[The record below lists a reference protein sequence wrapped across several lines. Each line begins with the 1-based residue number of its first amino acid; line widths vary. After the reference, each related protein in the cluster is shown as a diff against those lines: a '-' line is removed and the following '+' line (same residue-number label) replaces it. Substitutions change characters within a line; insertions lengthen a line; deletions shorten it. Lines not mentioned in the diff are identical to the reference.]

1 MTNRNQATSKNQ
13 LQIIKIPP
21 LNHMQ
26 DFSHNVKFKYNMH

>member
-13 LQIIKIPP
+13 LEIIKIPP

-26 DFSHNVKFKYNMH
+26 DFYNVKFK